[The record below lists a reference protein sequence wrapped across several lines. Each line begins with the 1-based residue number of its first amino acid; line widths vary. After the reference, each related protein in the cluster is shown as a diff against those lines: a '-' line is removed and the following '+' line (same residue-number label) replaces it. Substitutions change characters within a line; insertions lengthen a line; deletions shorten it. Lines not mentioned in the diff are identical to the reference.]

1 MEFERLASETAQRAL
16 DKQEAVLDEL
26 RSRCSVLI
34 AASALSAS
42 FLGDDAF
49 RDPPWTLAALAL
61 LAFVVSMAASVQ
73 VLVPRRNTF
82 VFTLSGTA
90 LYEGSRYDLVEQE

>member
-1 MEFERLASETAQRAL
+1 VEFERLASEAARRAL

-26 RSRCSVLI
+26 RSRCSVII

-49 RDPPWTLAALAL
+49 NHPPWTLAALAL
-61 LAFVVSMAASVQ
+61 AAFVVSMAASVHL
-73 VLVPRRNTF
+73 LVPRRDTF

-90 LYEGSRYDLVEQE
+90 LYEASTS

>member
-42 FLGDDAF
+42 FLGDAAF
-49 RDPPWTLAALAL
+49 EHPPWVLGAIALAA
-61 LAFVVSMAASVQ
+61 FVISMAASVH
-73 VLVPRRNTF
+73 VLVPRRNVF

-90 LYEGSRYDLVEQE
+90 L